1 MYSLKIGIES
11 QVKQN
16 CYYYCNYVVISLKK
30 FHANNEEKYSPF
42 IEICYIISA
51 LEAKHI
57 FC

>member
-16 CYYYCNYVVISLKK
+16 YYCYCNYVVIFLEK
-30 FHANNEEKYSPF
+30 FHANNEEKSSPF
-42 IEICYIISA
+42 IEICYKISA